1 MSSTLFSHIF
11 SKYPVFK
18 GFSFVTLLAH
28 FAFFFCYQNCSHF
41 ILAASQK
48 YVLTEPRIAAPHKV
62 SVLKSS
68 LALSISFSLP
78 GLMSAHYSPL
88 STLSAPLSSIVPC
101 LEQDGTH
108 SPMWETFGVNLKK
121 AEMFPQM
128 LSCRQRLLVWIICV
142 LDSLQAAL
150 WSETINRKQH
160 SGHMQ
165 KNLNETFTKVKHE
178 PSRPF

>member
-1 MSSTLFSHIF
+1 MLIT
-11 SKYPVFK
+11 
-18 GFSFVTLLAH
+18 
-28 FAFFFCYQNCSHF
+28 AF
-41 ILAASQK
+41 
-48 YVLTEPRIAAPHKV
+48 
-62 SVLKSS
+62 
-68 LALSISFSLP
+68 
-78 GLMSAHYSPL
+78 

-108 SPMWETFGVNLKK
+108 SPMWETSGVNLKE

-165 KNLNETFTKVKHE
+165 KKPEWDIHKSETWAITAFLRPAEYCMRWVHHSQFAVSRDTVWHLYCFHTPRGMLLMNVHLWTDHE
-178 PSRPF
+178 YLIINSE